1 MVRWLL
7 CFFCLTLTVRLG
19 LAAPERIRQVTFFTV
34 PTGARV
40 LDNYGHELGRSGQPL
55 RLDLSKYSRESYL
68 IVTFQAEGYRDRQ
81 EHILIANLTDR
92 WPASGSLEL
101 ESLSPRWLPWMGGVL
116 SLGVLVG
123 VWRGRRRVL
132 KEARGEAVDS
142 MVLRKVGPYQLV
154 ERLGEGGMA
163 TVYRGRSTQS
173 PDGEWVAIKL
183 LRKAI
188 LEEDFLARFR
198 REAQITKRL
207 NHPHIVRVLD
217 WGDESEYAYLV
228 LELLEGGTLRDRMR
242 GLAIAPVEV
251 WQALEP
257 ICSALSCAHQA
268 GVVHRDLKPENLMI
282 TQNGTLKITDFGLAF
297 TVDQS
302 RLTQSGTTLG
312 TPAYMAPE
320 QIQGQPPDP
329 AMDQYA
335 LGAVAYELLTGHP
348 PFEAAEVIQLLF
360 KVMTDPVAPP
370 SQWIEL
376 SPDIDGVVLRMLA
389 KNPADR
395 YPSVEVAAG
404 ELKRV
409 LSGG

>member
-1 MVRWLL
+1 MGRWLL
-7 CFFCLTLTVRLG
+7 CFFCLTLTFRSG

-116 SLGVLVG
+116 GLGVLVG

-142 MVLRKVGPYQLV
+142 MVLRQVGPYQVV

-163 TVYRGRSTQS
+163 TVYRGRSTLS

-242 GLAIAPVEV
+242 GLAIAPEEV

-312 TPAYMAPE
+312 TPAYMPPE

-376 SPDIDGVVLRMLA
+376 SPEIDGVVLRMLA

>member
-1 MVRWLL
+1 MARWLL
-7 CFFCLTLTVRLG
+7 CFCYVTLTLKLG
-19 LAAPERIRQVTFFTV
+19 LAAPERVRQVTFSTS
-34 PTGARV
+34 PTGALV
-40 LDNYGHELGRSGQPL
+40 LDNYGHELGRSGQPI
-55 RLDLSKYSRESYL
+55 RLDLGKYARESYL
-68 IVTFQAEGYRDRQ
+68 IVTFQAKGYRDRQ
-81 EHILIANLTDR
+81 EHILIANLTER
-92 WPASGSLEL
+92 WPATGSLEL
-101 ESLSPRWLPWMGGVL
+101 ESLSPPWLPWMGGFL
-116 SLGVLVG
+116 GLGVVVA
-123 VWRGRRRVL
+123 VWQVRRRAL
-132 KEARGEAVDS
+132 KGAEGDRLDS
-142 MVLRKVGPYQLV
+142 MVQRQVGPYQLV

-173 PDGEWVAIKL
+173 PDGEWVAVKL
-183 LRKAI
+183 LRKSL
-188 LEEDFLARFR
+188 LEDDFLARFR

-217 WGDESEYAYLV
+217 WGDEAEFAYLV

-242 GLAIAPVEV
+242 GLAIAPAEV

-257 ICSALSCAHQA
+257 ICSALACAHQA

-312 TPAYMAPE
+312 TPAYMPPE

-329 AMDQYA
+329 TMDQYA

-360 KVMTDPVAPP
+360 KVMTDPVPPP

-376 SPDIDGVVLRMLA
+376 TPDIDRVLLRMLA

-395 YPSVEVAAG
+395 YASVEVAAV
-404 ELKRV
+404 ELKRA
-409 LSGG
+409 LSG